1 MSIQFPFF
9 ADIIKDGKASYYCA
23 VTKYDVNNKKFAIR
37 ILSSSHIDD
46 IVYSPI
52 AHPDSITISFL
63 DALISRCKEDKR
75 DEANSI
81 IVEHIV
87 HEQKMGNIIKK
98 VHLIV
103 YEQSNK
109 EQQKLLL
116 SYLHGFAKNDE
127 EYSIFIISNY
137 GYEPSSESSKRQ
149 GSGTSQSIRDVK
161 VVEIRRK
168 IRRDAEKDS
177 KLQLPDMGKSEESI
191 EIEIRQSD
199 RIHVKLS
206 KVRTW
211 PLTLQMPLTMEISKS
226 KHNSIIY
233 SIKTNVVEGLL
244 GSIIF
249 VDIDKSRYQI
259 QTIVPTPLLSA
270 TFKHNLRDAMFYVIP
285 SASRIDSGAIVI
297 KLDLTE
303 LFNNLYHYLICKLC
317 NVSNIQLKHGDL
329 FRALYVAKDFCYDF
343 DKGEKQQC
351 NSNIYLDDEALLKAL
366 VNNFVT
372 IAPRTYLFSQYLK
385 RADIDINEL
394 SRWIRLPH
402 RIRRID
408 IGIPINITGIQSID
422 IPINVKN
429 IYFAYE
435 MVADRVQYLRK
446 FLQLYKQLKD
456 ALKIGDNIELL
467 LMAFSEYIGER
478 VERYLKE
485 KGLDDIAEKRP
496 IVGINNIN
504 IITARIAIL
513 LLELG
518 LHGLSHLLFK
528 YFHTT
533 TKIRGERLR
542 ELIIL
547 GIGEKIAED
556 AMIRGRY
563 YMDVTING
571 FMYRLT
577 LSNNRVIGVVM
588 ISDTKPYTSSL
599 WGNIVDNF
607 DANKFISFA
616 YEVLGV
622 PEDRCLSTWKGLKSR
637 LSQYIDLYDRKGLIR
652 RAVNTLSNMYGLG
665 NPDDGNITIPIL
677 DARPIIEKDVIT
689 NLAQQ
694 LQENKSVIRSTL
706 KPYMEAL
713 YTISMPFCFDGC
725 YNCVLLDKG
734 CGSSPLMK
742 EWSSSKSMTRL
753 ILRELEKQLQASS
766 KA

>member
-23 VTKYDVNNKKFAIR
+23 VTKYDVNNKKFTIR
-37 ILSSSHIDD
+37 ILSSRHIDD
-46 IVYSPI
+46 IVYLPI
-52 AHPDSITISFL
+52 AHPDSVTTSFL
-63 DALISRCKEDKR
+63 DVLISKCREDER
-75 DEANSI
+75 DKANSI

-87 HEQKMGNIIKK
+87 HEQRVSNDIKK
-98 VHLIV
+98 VRTLIV
-103 YEQSNK
+103 YEQSGR

-116 SYLHGFAKNDE
+116 SYLRGFAKNDE

-149 GSGTSQSIRDVK
+149 GSGASQSIRDVK
-161 VVEIRRK
+161 VVEIWRK
-168 IRRDAEKDS
+168 IRRDAGKDS
-177 KLQLPDMGKSEESI
+177 KLQLPDMDRSEESI

-199 RIHVKLS
+199 RIHVMLS

-211 PLTLQMPLTMEISKS
+211 PLTLQMPLRMKFSKS
-226 KHNSIIY
+226 KHNSIIC
-233 SIKTNVVEGLL
+233 SIKTNVIEGLL
-244 GSIIF
+244 GSMIF

-259 QTIVPTPLLSA
+259 QAIVPTPLLSA
-270 TFKHNLRDAMFYVIP
+270 AFKHGLRDVMFHVIP
-285 SASRIDSGAIVI
+285 SASRIDSSAIVI
-297 KLDLTE
+297 RLDLTE
-303 LFNNLYHYLICKLC
+303 LFNDLYHYLICKLC
-317 NVSNIQLKHGDL
+317 NVSNMQLEHGKL
-329 FRALYVAKDFCYDF
+329 FRARYIIEDYCYDF

-394 SRWIRLPH
+394 SRWIRLSH
-402 RIRRID
+402 RIRKID
-408 IGIPINITGIQSID
+408 IGIPINITGIENV
-422 IPINVKN
+422 IPINVEN

-435 MVADRVQYLRK
+435 VVADRVQYLRK

-456 ALKIGDNIELL
+456 TLKIDDNIELL

-478 VERYLKE
+478 VERYLRE
-485 KGLDDIAEKRP
+485 KGLHDIAEKRP
-496 IVGINNIN
+496 IVGININ
-504 IITARIAIL
+504 TIATRIAIL

-528 YFHTT
+528 YLHTT
-533 TKIRGERLR
+533 VKIRGERLR

-547 GIGEKIAED
+547 GIGEKIAEA
-556 AMIRGRY
+556 AMIKGRY
-563 YMDVTING
+563 YMDVAING

-577 LSNNRVIGVVM
+577 LSNDRVVGIVM
-588 ISDTKPYTSSL
+588 ISDTKPYTSSF
-599 WGNIVDNF
+599 WENIVDNF
-607 DANKFISFA
+607 NADKFISFA

-637 LSQYIDLYDRKGLIR
+637 LSQYVGLYDRKGLIR
-652 RAVNTLSNMYGLG
+652 RAVDVLSNTYGLG
-665 NPDDGNITIPIL
+665 NPDDGNITTPML
-677 DARPIIEKDVIT
+677 DTRPIIGKDVIT
-689 NLAQQ
+689 NLTQQ
-694 LQENKSVIRSTL
+694 LQESESVIRSAL

-713 YTISMPFCFDGC
+713 YIISMPFCFDGC

-742 EWSSSKSMTRL
+742 EWSSSKSMAKL
-753 ILRELEKQLQASS
+753 MLRELEKQLQMGS
-766 KA
+766 KV

>member
-52 AHPDSITISFL
+52 AHPDSVTISFL
-63 DALISRCKEDKR
+63 DALISRCKEDKK

-87 HEQKMGNIIKK
+87 REQKTSNAIKN
-98 VHLIV
+98 VHILIV
-103 YEQSNK
+103 YEQSGK
-109 EQQKLLL
+109 EQQRLLL
-116 SYLHGFAKNDE
+116 NYLHGFAKNNE
-127 EYSIFIISNY
+127 EYNIFIISNY
-137 GYEPSSESSKRQ
+137 GYEPSSESSKKQ
-149 GSGTSQSIRDVK
+149 ESGTSQSIRDVK
-161 VVEIRRK
+161 VVELRRR
-168 IRRDAEKDS
+168 IRRDTEKDS
-177 KLQLPDMGKSEESI
+177 KLQLPDMSKNEESI

-206 KVRTW
+206 KVKTW

-233 SIKTNVVEGLL
+233 SVKTNIVEGLL

-249 VDIDKSRYQI
+249 ADINKSRYQI

-270 TFKHNLRDAMFYVIP
+270 TFKHNLRDAMFYLIP

-297 KLDLTE
+297 KFDLTE
-303 LFNNLYHYLICKLC
+303 LFNDLYHYLICKLC
-317 NVSNIQLKHGDL
+317 NVSNIQLEHGNL
-329 FRALYVAKDFCYDF
+329 FRARYIIEDYCYDF
-343 DKGEKQQC
+343 DKGEKHQC
-351 NSNIYLDDEALLKAL
+351 KSNIYLDDEALLKAL

-408 IGIPINITGIQSID
+408 IGIPINITGIQSI
-422 IPINVKN
+422 NVPTSVEN

-435 MVADRVQYLRK
+435 VVADRVEYLRK

-456 ALKIGDNIELL
+456 TLKIGDNIELL

-478 VERYLKE
+478 VERYLRE
-485 KGLDDIAEKRP
+485 KGLDNIAEKRP
-496 IVGINNIN
+496 IVGININ
-504 IITARIAIL
+504 IIAARIVIL

-518 LHGLSHLLFK
+518 LHGLSHLLLK
-528 YFHTT
+528 YLHTT

-556 AMIRGRY
+556 AMIKGRY
-563 YMDVTING
+563 YMDVAING
-571 FMYRLT
+571 FMYRLM
-577 LSNNRVIGVVM
+577 LSNDRVMGVVM

-599 WGNIVDNF
+599 WENIVDNF

-622 PEDRCLSTWKGLKSR
+622 SEDRCLSTWKGLKSR
-637 LSQYIDLYDRKGLIR
+637 LSQYINLYDRKGLIR
-652 RAVNTLSNMYGLG
+652 RAVDTLSNMYGLG

-689 NLAQQ
+689 DLAQQ
-694 LQENKSVIRSTL
+694 LQENKSVI
-706 KPYMEAL
+706 
-713 YTISMPFCFDGC
+713 
-725 YNCVLLDKG
+725 
-734 CGSSPLMK
+734 
-742 EWSSSKSMTRL
+742 
-753 ILRELEKQLQASS
+753 
-766 KA
+766 